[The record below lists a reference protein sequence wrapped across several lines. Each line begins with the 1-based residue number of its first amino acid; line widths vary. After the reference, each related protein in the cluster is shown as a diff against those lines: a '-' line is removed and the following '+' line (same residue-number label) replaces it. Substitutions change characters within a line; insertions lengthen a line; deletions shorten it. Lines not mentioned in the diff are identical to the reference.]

1 MNTCD
6 YLLGFLSGALALY
19 VYSEK
24 TRKNVKKAN
33 RELREIEEKLE
44 QLEEMNDKLEK
55 EGNFYKYC
63 LRNYR

>member
-1 MNTCD
+1 MNTYD

-19 VYSEK
+19 VYSER
-24 TRKNVKKAN
+24 TRRNVKKTN

-44 QLEEMNDKLEK
+44 QLEEMNDRIEK

-63 LRNYR
+63 LRNHR

>member
-44 QLEEMNDKLEK
+44 QLEEMNDKLER
-55 EGNFYKYC
+55 EG
-63 LRNYR
+63 

>member
-44 QLEEMNDKLEK
+44 QLEEINDKLER

>member
-1 MNTCD
+1 MNTYD
-6 YLLGFLSGALALY
+6 YLLGFISGALALY

-24 TRKNVKKAN
+24 TRKNVKKTN

-44 QLEEMNDKLEK
+44 QLEEMNDKLER